1 MDSNSHKEQFL
12 KDFGDDYGYPNAPKN
27 IDEIRASE
35 FKRLEGLVYLD
46 HAGASLYSELQMEAI
61 FKGLT
66 TNVYGNPPQVLDFCH
81 ASARDYKCILTS
93 GATAALK
100 LVGEAFPWSS
110 QSTFMYT
117 MENHNSALGIREYA
131 LSKGAT
137 AFAIDIEEAAYDGD
151 RFRSPVSSIK
161 VLQHPIQ
168 RRNEAVLLEEP
179 AGDAYNLF
187 AFPSECNFSDD
198 DASVHSCK
206 TSFYLMDKSRG
217 RWMVLIDAAKG
228 CATAPPDL
236 SKYQADFV
244 VISFYKLFGYPTGLG
259 ALIVHAEAAKLLKK
273 TYFSG
278 GTVAASIADIDFV
291 KRREGVEEFFEDGT
305 ISFLSTASIHQG
317 FKILNT
323 LTMSAISR
331 PIYPYFVEFF
341 VLVLFLPTIMSGS
354 DVDNVENVVVPPPPP
369 RPDFSLSQ
377 HTPGARITCELLNG
391 KNFAA
396 WSRSVRLFLGG
407 KGKSGWLLGTITKP
421 NATDPKFVQWEIDNC
436 TILGWLFNSMEPRIY
451 HASQASLSLSVEDYF
466 AYLQSRWEELA
477 QYEPLSEFTT
487 EGGIAARRLDRQHT
501 YQFLMGLKPEF
512 EALRTQIFNTTP
524 MPSIFE
530 TFAMLD
536 GDERR
541 HRLLQLPPPPVTEST
556 IPDQMALAA
565 SGSRFSGGRSS
576 SGRAPCS
583 FCRGVTHG
591 RDRCFKFHPELR
603 ETFKRNKEK
612 SKASPRT
619 AAISETSYGSP
630 AAPTAPDLHQLQTQF
645 HNQMEQLQLQF
656 QTQLGTPHSFNLRQ
670 GEAPEDP
677 SIFSRPVPLFES
689 PQVASPTLPPV
700 LTSDPRHMYSRRPPA
715 SDPLPQ
721 SSPESGNI
729 SPISSPV
736 LRRYPTCDRRPPDKL
751 GFSNPNATK
760 HSIAQ
765 KCRMTL
771 QTAAARGGASSH
783 PPMSSFL
790 FFQNQRGSLSGIDCA
805 SVVLCL

>member
-1 MDSNSHKEQFL
+1 
-12 KDFGDDYGYPNAPKN
+12 
-27 IDEIRASE
+27 
-35 FKRLEGLVYLD
+35 
-46 HAGASLYSELQMEAI
+46 
-61 FKGLT
+61 
-66 TNVYGNPPQVLDFCH
+66 
-81 ASARDYKCILTS
+81 
-93 GATAALK
+93 
-100 LVGEAFPWSS
+100 
-110 QSTFMYT
+110 
-117 MENHNSALGIREYA
+117 
-131 LSKGAT
+131 
-137 AFAIDIEEAAYDGD
+137 
-151 RFRSPVSSIK
+151 
-161 VLQHPIQ
+161 
-168 RRNEAVLLEEP
+168 
-179 AGDAYNLF
+179 
-187 AFPSECNFSDD
+187 
-198 DASVHSCK
+198 
-206 TSFYLMDKSRG
+206 
-217 RWMVLIDAAKG
+217 
-228 CATAPPDL
+228 
-236 SKYQADFV
+236 
-244 VISFYKLFGYPTGLG
+244 
-259 ALIVHAEAAKLLKK
+259 
-273 TYFSG
+273 
-278 GTVAASIADIDFV
+278 
-291 KRREGVEEFFEDGT
+291 
-305 ISFLSTASIHQG
+305 
-317 FKILNT
+317 
-323 LTMSAISR
+323 
-331 PIYPYFVEFF
+331 
-341 VLVLFLPTIMSGS
+341 MSGS
-354 DVDNVENVVVPPPPP
+354 DVDNVKNVVVPPPPP

-451 HASQASLSLSVEDYF
+451 HVFMYHDMVPLLWSSLTKMYAHARNEARIFELYREIHQASQASLSFSVADYF

-512 EALRTQIFNTTP
+512 EALRTQIVNTTP

-530 TFAMLD
+530 AFAMLD

-541 HRLLQLPPPPVTEST
+541 HRLLQLRPPPVTEST

-583 FCRGVTHG
+583 FCGRVTHG
-591 RDRCFKFHPELR
+591 RDRCFKLHPELR

-619 AAISETSYGSP
+619 AAISETSYGSH

-645 HNQMEQLQLQF
+645 QNQMEATSVAISNPVRSSNPSWVLDSGADDHMTGELSLFTSDLSSIDQF
-656 QTQLGTPHSFNLRQ
+656 VRIADGSAVHVRSTPHSLNPHQ

-689 PQVASPTLPPV
+689 PQVASPTLPSV

-729 SPISSPV
+729 SPFSSPV
-736 LRRYPTCDRRPPDKL
+736 LRRTRDRRPPDKL

-765 KCRMTL
+765 YVSYQGLSDSYRTFIGHVSSTPIPRSVSEALRDPNWVTAMQLKTGFLSQTSVPSSKGVCSSRMAFSCAL
-771 QTAAARGGASSH
+771 KSPKWHPKSS
-783 PPMSSFL
+783 L
-790 FFQNQRGSLSGIDCA
+790 
-805 SVVLCL
+805 V